1 MVSWFY
7 SILSNFTHN
16 GELVLLT
23 ITALVYSPL
32 RVSVDARFTQYFVLF
47 LLGFF
52 CSVWRADIFPVQTS
66 HSVNKIYI
74 FHCKRSAHIFIHRIR
89 SPITL
94 PIGVIRTVTTLLG
107 VGQDSTAKKPNFR
120 PIGTRRSPRSALA

>member
-7 SILSNFTHN
+7 SILSKFTHN

-52 CSVWRADIFPVQTS
+52 CSVTNFSLSSLKWKQ
-66 HSVNKIYI
+66 KQ
-74 FHCKRSAHIFIHRIR
+74 
-89 SPITL
+89 
-94 PIGVIRTVTTLLG
+94 IGVFF
-107 VGQDSTAKKPNFR
+107 KKCSKLR
-120 PIGTRRSPRSALA
+120 